1 MSTQG
6 PRLIPLERS
15 EGDEVGGKAAGLAKL
30 IRMGLRVP
38 EGFVIVGAT
47 PGHLPEGL
55 VDEACAKLGDAALAV
70 RSSARGEDGA
80 ETSFAGQYETVLDVR
95 GTQAVREAVEHC
107 LRSAHGGRADAY
119 RDGLSASGEVRMSVV
134 VQRMVDA
141 TAAGVLFTVDPVSG
155 ARDRVVVN
163 AVAGLGEAL
172 VSGQRAADQFVLSR
186 DGTLLESQ
194 VQGPTPAIDAAMLQ
208 ALLSDALAAE
218 AKLGHPVDMEWA
230 IAADGSPYWLQA
242 RPITTL
248 DAPDLNELDS
258 TLPQP
263 NCVLTTYNVSEVMP
277 GAATPLTSSVLG
289 RRLDSIMN
297 ELYVRCGVSPALLA
311 GRPLVLNFYGHQFIN
326 MNAMYFLG
334 TQVLGMSKEETDHTL
349 AGCVLPD
356 VEQEP
361 SAPFHQRLL
370 NTVRYVRLLFQARER
385 LDAFTHRTADFRWS
399 PGQDMATV
407 YRWLDESVEVV
418 REAFAIHV
426 HTSTLSSALLSLLLR
441 VLSGGK
447 RPEAQHNAD
456 AAALLAHSS
465 TGATDAHVS
474 TISLGMAEAMDK
486 VMAALQADAEASARF
501 VALGQDEALA
511 WLREQAPEPIRTA
524 FAHYLRDHGHRC
536 IREMEL
542 HVRDWQEDPRPL
554 VLNLQRAASVPR
566 TAPAAQK
573 KDATQEVLARL
584 SFGARG
590 FLGWLLP
597 KAREAVVLRERSK
610 SLSVRHTRQL
620 RYGYLEIARQLV
632 ELGRLPDEDLVF
644 FVTHEELGRLLSGEE
659 RAVVRRAQHRRRLH
673 PQKMALEFPRVI
685 VGKPV
690 PLAPGGEAGDAG
702 AVMRGT
708 PVSRGM
714 VVGPARVARTPEE
727 AVEMREGEI
736 LIVPYTDV
744 GWAPYFCRAAG
755 LATEIGSPLS
765 HGAVVAREYGL
776 PAVVNLPGA
785 TKRFK
790 TGDRVRLDGNTG
802 ELHRLG

>member
-6 PRLIPLERS
+6 PKLIPLERS

-38 EGFVIVGAT
+38 EGYVIVGAT
-47 PGHLPEGL
+47 PGQLPEGL
-55 VDEACAKLGDAALAV
+55 EEACAKLGDSALAV

-95 GTQAVREAVEHC
+95 GTQALREAVERC
-107 LRSAHGGRADAY
+107 LRSAHGARADAY
-119 RDGLSASGEVRMSVV
+119 RDGLSASGEARMSVV

-141 TAAGVLFTVDPVSG
+141 RAAGVLFTVDPVSG

-172 VSGQRAADQFVLSR
+172 VSGQSAADQFVLSR
-186 DGTLLESQ
+186 DGKVLESQ
-194 VQGPTPAIDAAMLQ
+194 AQGATPAIDATMLQ
-208 ALLSDALAAE
+208 ALLSDALKAE
-218 AKLGHPVDMEWA
+218 EKLGHPVDMEWA
-230 IAADGSPYWLQA
+230 IASDGTLYWLQA

-258 TLPQP
+258 TLPHP

-277 GAATPLTSSVLG
+277 GAITPLSWSGLGERFGSVM
-289 RRLDSIMN
+289 S
-297 ELYVRCGVSPALLA
+297 ELYVRCGVPASLLE
-311 GRPLVLNFYGHQFIN
+311 GRPVVVNFYGHMFIN
-326 MNAMYFLG
+326 MNTMYFIG
-334 TQVLGMSKEETDHTL
+334 TQVLGTGKEELDYAI

-356 VEQEP
+356 VDQEP
-361 SAPFHQRLL
+361 NAPFHRRLL
-370 NTVRYVRLLFQARER
+370 NTVRYFRLLFQAGER
-385 LDAFTHRTADFRWS
+385 LDEFTHRTADFRWV
-399 PGQDMATV
+399 PGQDMATA
-407 YRWLDESVEVV
+407 YRRIDEAVDLV
-418 REAFAIHV
+418 REAFAVHI
-426 HTSTLSSALLSLLLR
+426 HTSTLSGALLGTLLR

-447 RPEAQHNAD
+447 RPDAQHNAD

-465 TGATDAHVS
+465 TGSTDAHVS
-474 TISLGMAEAMDK
+474 SSSLGMAEAMDK
-486 VMAALQADAEASARF
+486 VMAALWADAEASARF

-511 WLREQAPEPIRTA
+511 WLREGAPEPIRTA
-524 FAHYLRDHGHRC
+524 FTDFLRDHGHRC
-536 IREMEL
+536 IRETEL
-542 HVRDWQEDPRPL
+542 RERDWREEPRPL

-566 TAPAAQK
+566 KAPAARK
-573 KDATQEVLARL
+573 EDGAQEVLARL
-584 SFGARG
+584 SVGARG

-597 KAREAVVLRERSK
+597 RARRAVVLRERSK
-610 SLSVRHTRQL
+610 SLSVRQLRQL
-620 RYGYLEIARQLV
+620 RHGYLEIARQLV
-632 ELGRLPDEDLVF
+632 KQGRLPDEDLVF
-644 FVTHEELGRLLSGEE
+644 FVTHAELGRLVHGED
-659 RAVVRRAQHRRRLH
+659 RALIRRAQHRRRLH
-673 PQKMALEFPRVI
+673 PQKMALEFPRVM

-690 PLAPGGEAGDAG
+690 PLTPGGEVGDAG
-702 AVMRGT
+702 EAMHGT

-727 AVEMREGEI
+727 AVEMKEGEI

-790 TGDRVRLDGNTG
+790 TGDTVRLDGNTG
-802 ELHRLG
+802 ELRRLG